1 VIDAGEVKCRC
12 EKFRDDATALLWPA
26 PRSEGVSQWKNCC
39 NGSHSFDLCY
49 NFFSL
54 FSQFPIVLCQSA
66 RCAILFDHFLNYL
79 PRRLTPCTSNED
91 TTPKVKKKMRG
102 LALSR
107 NHVNQTSSLVSGLA
121 GLATL
126 MLACLALAALISLR
140 AWTIALLAVMVRAS
154 VTTMAVW
161 LCLNRNG
168 EVLSRLSNSVDQD
181 LITIWPFSLKLFL
194 LVVLSEGRLSDFIIE
209 KSDMCSFECS
219 LAGGVCAFDL
229 GVLVTADTISVVV
242 DGCLED
248 YTNYQL
254 IPSKVRKN
262 KLTIVQETINFA
274 RGIALQL

>member
-1 VIDAGEVKCRC
+1 MRC
-12 EKFRDDATALLWPA
+12 T
-26 PRSEGVSQWKNCC
+26 
-39 NGSHSFDLCY
+39 
-49 NFFSL
+49 
-54 FSQFPIVLCQSA
+54 
-66 RCAILFDHFLNYL
+66 ILFDHFLNYL

-254 IPSKVRKN
+254 IPSKVRKKQAYHSVRN
-262 KLTIVQETINFA
+262 HQLRQ
-274 RGIALQL
+274 RHCPSALRHWAWCQGGHQTLDLWEPWQRQDIHLHASTPRDWSHPLSQKRRNRP